1 MRVCSSFT
9 NAYHVPVNTA
19 SHASSAAALKHA
31 LVHDASCMQL
41 KSTCLP
47 APPSNAA
54 QGDIKLSKPAHKHE
68 DSFNVSFASPASCM
82 VAVAKP
88 SVAEAQRAPAAAAFN
103 YGKKIFE
110 IENVGFPQK
119 KLRFCPTAPSRA
131 RRFRSRFLRANLRLA
146 STKTESMPYPRLQV
160 NSAPCSRHFF
170 RLMHFV
176 TNLAIKTPISQLKPL
191 SPALSHS
198 PYQP

>member
-1 MRVCSSFT
+1 MLVCSSFT

-119 KLRFCPTAPSRA
+119 KLRCCPTAPSRA
-131 RRFRSRFLRANLRLA
+131 VAQLRPHASAGSVQDSFGQICVWPPRKRSQCLIQDCR
-146 STKTESMPYPRLQV
+146 STLPH
-160 NSAPCSRHFF
+160 APAIFF
-170 RLMHFV
+170 V
-176 TNLAIKTPISQLKPL
+176 
-191 SPALSHS
+191 
-198 PYQP
+198 